1 MLGLPWG
8 TFNTNSIPW
17 QKGFKKQNN
26 YALLLW
32 DPFEEL
38 GFEATSLLTGSF
50 CQGTSADN
58 LQYTCTNPKNN
69 IQFWQYFDPKCFLS
83 RKFWNKIIFFGP
95 NQTILLL
102 INFDQF
108 WSKLI
113 RIDQNW
119 SNLIKIEFLIVPP
132 KKIKSTMKLIRIF
145 FKKHCIWEC
154 CQCKLVSHWKPKPHC
169 S

>member
-26 YALLLW
+26 YVLLLW

-38 GFEATSLLTGSF
+38 EFEATSLLTGSF

-58 LQYTCTNPKNN
+58 LQYTCTNPRNN

-83 RKFWNKIIFFGP
+83 RKFWNKISFFWP

-108 WSKLI
+108 WSNLIKTYVLIKNDQIWSKLI
-113 RIDQNW
+113 KFDQHW

-132 KKIKSTMKLIRIF
+132 KKSNLQ
-145 FKKHCIWEC
+145 WN
-154 CQCKLVSHWKPKPHC
+154 
-169 S
+169 